1 MDVIQGDL
9 FSHDGMFIGHGCN
22 TRGVMGAG
30 IAKAFSANWPEMYQ
44 VYKLRCEKGELPPG
58 DIFPYHDPSSKVT
71 VYNLMTQ
78 DDPGPNAR
86 LEWVERAVGRALH
99 DISERYHGLLADE
112 QFFFDKALALPWVGC
127 GIGGLN
133 RNDVAD
139 VLERLEALYDVRIV
153 IYEVD

>member
-58 DIFPYHDPSSKVT
+58 SVYFYDTGDGLG

-78 DDPGPNAR
+78 DDPGPYAR
-86 LEWVERAVGRALH
+86 LEWIEQAVGRALH

-112 QFFFDKALALPWVGC
+112 QFFFDKCLALPWVGC
-127 GIGGLN
+127 GIGGLD
-133 RNDVAD
+133 RNDVTR
-139 VLERLEALYDVRIV
+139 VLGKLEVLYDVRIV